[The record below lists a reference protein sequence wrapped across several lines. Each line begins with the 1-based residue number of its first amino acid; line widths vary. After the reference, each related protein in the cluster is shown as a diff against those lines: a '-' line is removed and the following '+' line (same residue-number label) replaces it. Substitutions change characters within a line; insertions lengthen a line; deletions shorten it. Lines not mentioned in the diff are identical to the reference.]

1 MDEGGSVRL
10 SQLLGR
16 RVLERGGRELG
27 RVHDVRLVRD
37 GPEIGSF
44 GAAFRVHGLIVGTGA
59 IGTRLG
65 LEREQVKGPWPLT
78 AAARRLHADRIS
90 VHWSELWSVEED
102 AIRVRSVVPAKTI
115 HVGPPHTRAPGQ
127 TIDAGLQL
135 LDRQIVDVEGRMA
148 GKVDDLELAYATE
161 PGAPPS
167 VVAILAGP
175 GALSHRLGGRL
186 GLWLDSAQR
195 RLADDPAPA
204 QISFGVVKRIGNHL
218 ELSVA
223 RDELGVMRFERW
235 VRDRIIARIPGAD
248 GR

>member
-10 SQLLGR
+10 AQLLGR
-16 RVLERGGRELG
+16 RVLDRAGRKLG
-27 RVHDVRLVRD
+27 NVHDVRLVRD
-37 GPEIGSF
+37 GREIGSF
-44 GAAFRVHGLIVGTGA
+44 GAAFRVHSLIVGTGA

-65 LEREQVKGPWPLT
+65 LEREQVKGPWPLK
-78 AAARRLHADRIS
+78 AAARLLHADRIW
-90 VHWSELWSVEED
+90 VQWSELWSIEED
-102 AIRVRSVVPAKTI
+102 AIRVRSVVRASAT
-115 HVGPPHTRAPGQ
+115 HVGRPHTRAPGQ

-148 GKVDDLELAYATE
+148 GKVDDLELAHPSE

-167 VVAILAGP
+167 VVAILAGS
-175 GALSHRLGGRL
+175 GALSRRLGGRL

-204 QISFGVVKRIGNHL
+204 QISFGVVKRIDNHL

-223 RDELGVMRFERW
+223 RDELEVIRFERW
-235 VRDRIIARIPGAD
+235 VRDRIISKIPGAD
-248 GR
+248 GS